1 MKLSAGDL
9 TRVALF
15 ASLISIASIVLKIGG
30 DVMVPFSMLPFMA
43 MLAGALLGPRLGALS
58 VAVYLLIGLLGVP
71 VFAKP
76 PYGGLAY
83 VLQPSFGFLPGFIV
97 MAYVIGRIMDNSA
110 PASILKYM
118 GAMSVG
124 IVAMYLVGL
133 PYLYLIVKVYMGSPF
148 TMWKAVQ
155 IGMLPF
161 IGLDLIKGFLA
172 ALVARGVQRRLS
184 AQATQGY
191 GQK

>member
-1 MKLSAGDL
+1 MKLSARDL

-15 ASLISIASIVLKIGG
+15 ASLISMASLVLKVGG
-30 DVMVPFSMLPFMA
+30 DVMVPFSLLPFMA
-43 MLAGALLGPRLGALS
+43 MLAGAVLGPRLGALS
-58 VAVYLLIGLLGVP
+58 VGVYVLIGLLGAP

-83 VLQPSFGFLPGFIV
+83 VIQPTFGFLPGFIL
-97 MAYVIGRIMDNSA
+97 MSYVIGRILGR
-110 PASILKYM
+110 PASARTLRYI
-118 GAMSVG
+118 GAMCAG
-124 IVAMYLVGL
+124 IIAMYLVGI
-133 PYLYLIVKVYMGSPF
+133 PYLYLMVKFYLGSPV

-161 IGLDLIKGFLA
+161 IGLDLCKGFLA
-172 ALVARGVQRRLS
+172 ALVAKGMQRRLS
-184 AQATQGY
+184 AQGAPGY